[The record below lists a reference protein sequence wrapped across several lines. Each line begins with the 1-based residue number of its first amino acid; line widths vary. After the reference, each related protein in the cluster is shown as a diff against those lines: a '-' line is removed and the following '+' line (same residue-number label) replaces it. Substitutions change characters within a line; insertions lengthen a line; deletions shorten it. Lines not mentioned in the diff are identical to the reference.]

1 MNSSL
6 NSNARVAV
14 IAGVGSGLGASLAR
28 RFVEEDC
35 KVALLA
41 RSTEYLEQLAK
52 EINDEHGAG
61 SALAVPC
68 DLANPDQISGAFKL
82 VREKLGPTDLLV
94 NHASGG
100 GGPRGGSL
108 LELDLNDFERAWRVG
123 VFGALLCAREAAAD
137 MLASGRNSGTIL
149 FTGATSSVRGGAIA
163 FSSAKFGSRGL
174 AQSLARE
181 LWPRGIH
188 VAHIVLDGGFAD
200 LSLGPAGSDELD
212 PDAMATVLLAA
223 SLPGAQRV
231 DLRTRP
237 SRLSGKILRVASTS
251 RVKRRSVFTPS
262 SPTQPPNHPAGINV
276 LAAHFHAAAGAAS
289 RPLPRHP

>member
-1 MNSSL
+1 MNSTS
-6 NSNARVAV
+6 NSNVRIAV

-28 RFVEEDC
+28 RFAQEGC

-41 RSTEYLEQLAK
+41 RSTEYLEQLAR
-52 EINDEHGAG
+52 EINEKHGAG
-61 SALAVPC
+61 SAFAVTC
-68 DLANPDQISGAFKL
+68 DLGNPEQIADAFKQ

-94 NHASGG
+94 NHASSG

-108 LELDLNDFERAWRVG
+108 LELDPDAFERAWRVG

-137 MLASGRNSGTIL
+137 MLASGRNGGTIL
-149 FTGATSSVRGGAIA
+149 FTGATSSVRGRGIA

-200 LSLGPAGSDELD
+200 LSQGPPANDELD
-212 PDAMATVLLAA
+212 PDAMATVYWQLVCQERSAWTLE
-223 SLPGAQRV
+223 L
-231 DLRTRP
+231 DLRP
-237 SRLSGKILRVASTS
+237 YQEK
-251 RVKRRSVFTPS
+251 F
-262 SPTQPPNHPAGINV
+262 
-276 LAAHFHAAAGAAS
+276 FE
-289 RPLPRHP
+289 

>member
-1 MNSSL
+1 MVSTLSSGPSGNL
-6 NSNARVAV
+6 QACGLVSMKSSSNSNARVAV
-14 IAGVGSGLGASLAR
+14 IAGVGSGLSASLAR
-28 RFVEEDC
+28 RFVQEGC

-41 RSTEYLEQLAK
+41 RSTGYLEELAH
-52 EINDEHGAG
+52 ELNDKQGAG

-68 DLANPDQISGAFKL
+68 DLANAEQIAGAFKL

-108 LELDLNDFERAWRVG
+108 LELDPDDFEREWRVG

-137 MLASGRNSGTIL
+137 MLTSGRNGGTIL
-149 FTGATSSVRGGAIA
+149 FTGATSSVRGGGIS

-188 VAHIVLDGGFAD
+188 VAHVVLDGVFAD
-200 LSLGPAGSDELD
+200 LSRGPVANDELD
-212 PDAMATVLLAA
+212 PDAIATVYWQLVCQERSAWTLE
-223 SLPGAQRV
+223 L
-231 DLRTRP
+231 DLRPYRE
-237 SRLSGKILRVASTS
+237 K
-251 RVKRRSVFTPS
+251 F
-262 SPTQPPNHPAGINV
+262 
-276 LAAHFHAAAGAAS
+276 FE
-289 RPLPRHP
+289 